1 MNYENDADVWGPHFW
16 FVLLTVAL
24 NYPQETPPDGIRRRN
39 YDFVQSLPLFLPDPH
54 MGDNFAHIINEYPV
68 SPYLDSRHHFVQ
80 WVNFIHNK
88 INHVTNKPQMS
99 LEVALKQYNDQYEAV
114 RCRKYAGFHITMPF
128 PFFYCVE
135 LTEYQLIFLFCLFC
149 CILYYCFFSHLK

>member
-80 WVNFIHNK
+80 WVNFIHNNNRLQTK
-88 INHVTNKPQMS
+88 IK
-99 LEVALKQYNDQYEAV
+99 
-114 RCRKYAGFHITMPF
+114 RFCKYK
-128 PFFYCVE
+128 
-135 LTEYQLIFLFCLFC
+135 FCLGHWT
-149 CILYYCFFSHLK
+149 LRGVNK